1 MYWHSQT
8 SLTPPLPAGE
18 GEGDGVGV
26 RVGHKPSSVP
36 MPWASV
42 MIIPLGRELPHAS
55 SDLPGSLGRATLRR
69 SPIWSCSGWGLPSQP
84 GRPSCWWSLTP
95 PFHPCLCRAPQARL
109 HEPGGLGHRRSA
121 FCGTVRRVTPPGR
134 YPATR
139 SVELGLS
146 SDSDRG
152 SPRSSDQL

>member
-55 SDLPGSLGRATLRR
+55 SDLPGSFERATLRR

-95 PFHPCLCRAPQARL
+95 PFHPCLCPGISGLAC
-109 HEPGGLGHRRSA
+109 EPGVCRPSAVCFLWHCPSGHPAWALPSNPLSGARTFLRPGLQG
-121 FCGTVRRVTPPGR
+121 
-134 YPATR
+134 PAII
-139 SVELGLS
+139 
-146 SDSDRG
+146 
-152 SPRSSDQL
+152 